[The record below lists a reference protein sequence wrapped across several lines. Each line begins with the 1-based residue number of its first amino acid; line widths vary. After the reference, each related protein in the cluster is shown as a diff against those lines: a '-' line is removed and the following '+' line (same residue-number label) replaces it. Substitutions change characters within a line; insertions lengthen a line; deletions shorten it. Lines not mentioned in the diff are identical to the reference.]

1 MNVSDMSR
9 KQWEKWLHG
18 SEKDKFD
25 KKVRELY
32 QNCSSTEGKAMI
44 SFMNGMFN
52 ELLEKL
58 EKERKENEIASI

>member
-1 MNVSDMSR
+1 MSR
-9 KQWEKWLHG
+9 KQWDKWLNG

-44 SFMNGMFN
+44 SFMKGLLN
-52 ELLEKL
+52 ELLENL
-58 EKERKENEIASI
+58 EKERKENENASI